1 MFVCLLQILVL
12 VSLSH
17 YNSSNAKQAG
27 DQGLSLQTLFSFAK
41 LEMKLVK
48 DPSQDN
54 NQEQNQSVTI

>member
-1 MFVCLLQILVL
+1 